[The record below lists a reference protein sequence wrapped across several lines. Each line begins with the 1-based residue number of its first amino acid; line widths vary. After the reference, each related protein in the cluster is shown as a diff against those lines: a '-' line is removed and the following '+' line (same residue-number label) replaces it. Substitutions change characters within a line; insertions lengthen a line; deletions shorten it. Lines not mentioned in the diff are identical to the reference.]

1 MTKIRKNILPAMI
14 LLFQL
19 FFLYELIC
27 NYNVY
32 VLDPSFRSFS
42 EDYWADFSA
51 DGAVKL
57 ASAVEL
63 FFKCIFILSFLY
75 LIMRNPN
82 ASWKRI
88 VLAVLAGFV
97 LYGILMLLF
106 RHFSLPALYDADG
119 YGNPFHP
126 PSFSDG
132 AARAVSKKA
141 PVVPSSYPL
150 ISIIG
155 PPFFSR

>member
-57 ASAVEL
+57 AAAVEL

-75 LIMRNPN
+75 RIMRNPN

-88 VLAVLAGFV
+88 LLAVLAGFV

-106 RHFSLPALYDADG
+106 RYFSYHCRLYMTLTDTEILSILLLFQTAQPGLFQKRLP
-119 YGNPFHP
+119 
-126 PSFSDG
+126 
-132 AARAVSKKA
+132 
-141 PVVPSSYPL
+141 
-150 ISIIG
+150 
-155 PPFFSR
+155 